1 MKWRY
6 RKQEFPPEWY
16 DYPKIISIILSTRKI
31 TPEAA
36 EEFLY
41 AHKRTFYD
49 PFKLKSVTRIV
60 ERLAEALEK
69 REKVLIHGDY
79 DVDGISGAA
88 LLFRGLDR
96 LGFYVDHYI
105 PHRATEGYGV
115 SQKAIE
121 KAAKEGFKVILTV
134 DTGISAF
141 GPAYTAKFKGLD
153 LIITD
158 HHEPKRANISNP
170 KIIKK
175 FVHKNLT
182 KLEEDY
188 RTPKYILPEAY
199 AILNPKLEVYPDPNL
214 AGVGV
219 AFKLLEALYTYFDED
234 PEELYNDLDLV
245 ALGTVGDMVP
255 LVKENRIFVK
265 KGLEVLTNSN
275 KAGINALKFVAGI
288 SDGEINPFHISF
300 ILAPRINAAG
310 RISHANESF
319 ELLITEDDEKAFILA
334 ENLQRLNNKRREE
347 ERVIFEEAMEQALK
361 LDLKE
366 NYVLVLASE
375 RWNYGVIG
383 IAASKLVEEF
393 RRPVILVTFEQDI
406 GRGSCRSIE
415 EFDMHDTLSRF
426 SDYLESFGGHKLACG
441 LKIRRENFEKFKE
454 DLNLYASELLSGLD
468 LEPAL
473 EIDGEVQLRDLRE
486 NITEYYKLLSPFGVG
501 NPEPV
506 FVLKGVSAD
515 RSSIKI
521 HREKHVS
528 FLINGPEVKL
538 RAIYF
543 NGQEKLKILSESE
556 KVDLAFSINL
566 RENEIENETP
576 IFELKILDL
585 KPSGDD

>member
-6 RKQEFPPEWY
+6 RKQEFPPSWY

-41 AHKRTFYD
+41 AHKKNFYD
-49 PFKLKSVTRIV
+49 PFKLKSITRIV
-60 ERLAEALEK
+60 ERLAEALEN
-69 REKVLIHGDY
+69 REKILIHGDY

-88 LLFRGLDR
+88 LLFRAMDR

-105 PHRATEGYGV
+105 PHRASEGYGV

-141 GPAYTAKFKGLD
+141 GPAYSAKFKGLD

-158 HHEPKRANISNP
+158 HHEPKRANINSP
-170 KIIKK
+170 KVIKK
-175 FVHKNLT
+175 SLQKNFVKF
-182 KLEEDY
+182 EEDY
-188 RTPKYILPEAY
+188 KTSKYILPEAY
-199 AILNPKLEVYPDPNL
+199 AILNPKLEAYPDPNL

-219 AFKLLEALYTYFDED
+219 AFKLLEALYTYFDAD
-234 PEELYNDLDLV
+234 SEELYEDLDLV

-319 ELLITEDDEKAFILA
+319 ELLITEDEEKAFALA

-347 ERVIFEEAMEQALK
+347 ERAIFEEAMEQALK

-366 NYVLVLASE
+366 NYVLVLSSE

-393 RRPVILVTFEQDI
+393 RRPVILITFEQDI

-415 EFDMHDTLSRF
+415 EFDMHDTLTRF
-426 SDYLESFGGHKLACG
+426 SEYLESFGGHKLACG
-441 LKIRRENFEKFKE
+441 LKIRKENLEKFKE
-454 DLNLYASELLSGLD
+454 ELNLYASELLSGLD

-473 EIDGEVQLRDLRE
+473 EIDGDVQLSDLKE
-486 NITEYYKLLSPFGVG
+486 DFIEYYRLLSPFGVG

-506 FVLKGVSAD
+506 FSLKGVAVD
-515 RSSIKI
+515 RSSIKV
-521 HREKHVS
+521 HRERHVS
-528 FLINGPEVKL
+528 FWINEQEIKL

-543 NGQEKLKILSESE
+543 DGQEKLKVLSESE
-556 KVDLAFSINL
+556 KIDLAFSINL
-566 RENEIENETP
+566 RDNETP
-576 IFELKILDL
+576 DFELKILDL
-585 KPSGDD
+585 KPSSNN